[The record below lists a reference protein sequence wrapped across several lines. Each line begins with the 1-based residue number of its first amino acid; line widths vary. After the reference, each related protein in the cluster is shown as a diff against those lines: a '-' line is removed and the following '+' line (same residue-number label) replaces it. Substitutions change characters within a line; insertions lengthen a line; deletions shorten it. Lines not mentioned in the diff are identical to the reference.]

1 MKKNKLVLF
10 SAILGMSLSMA
21 TGTIGAFA
29 DTVDNPGTVFLNDSE
44 NEVQMIP
51 VRLHKKQFNS
61 MPGTTINTGNEITEG
76 AIGTA
81 AGLNGVT
88 FTAYNVTNAY
98 YDNLE
103 EQEDD
108 DEGTAV
114 DKALAHVQTLT
125 PTETEGQVGEPVVT
139 HKVGD
144 DDGIADFN
152 LPLFQQVDG
161 EDRYAVYVFIEEAAE
176 NIESVA
182 ANLAVA
188 FPIYNTDPEVEAG
201 TLLET
206 VHLYP
211 KNVINKRSIT
221 VKKVAT
227 DNSAVAELNGTLFE
241 VSRLVEEGDNTI
253 EEFYLGYD
261 LSTQSVIW
269 GTETDTVKAVKFEIV
284 NGSVTIE
291 GLTSGTYTL
300 KEVEDAD
307 GFEMTEQSQ
316 EITFS
321 IDESGDIVTTDT
333 DNVVEDGNT
342 VGWPTDIVD
351 LEHEAEENTIVV
363 ENRTLVDMTIEKIE
377 QGTGNAIS
385 GAEFKIA
392 KEIPDPEKSDGNN
405 YLYKKSNPEPGEYD
419 YKWASEFGTGEKT
432 GYEEVVLDGYT
443 TKEVT
448 GLLAGTYYV
457 HEVTPPKGF
466 ILPEGEAAYTAI
478 KLYTG
483 TAAEKNRVGIDL
495 SKDIENLR
503 QGALPSTGGS
513 GIVIFLTM
521 GSALMGG
528 AIIMHRRNRKE
539 AEEI

>member
-29 DTVDNPGTVFLNDSE
+29 DTADNPGTEIVIPE
-44 NEVQMIP
+44 NVDEEVP
-51 VRLHKKQFNS
+51 VTLHKKQF
-61 MPGTTINTGNEITEG
+61 GTSQDSVTNTGNLMPG
-76 AIGTA
+76 FATA
-81 AGLNGVT
+81 AGLNGVK
-88 FTAYNVTNAY
+88 FTAYNVTAAY
-98 YDNLE
+98 YTKLT
-103 EQEDD
+103 EDGVTVD
-108 DEGTAV
+108 D
-114 DKALAHVQTLT
+114 ALAYVQGLT
-125 PTETEGQVGEPVVT
+125 PNATA
-139 HKVGD
+139 KVGD
-144 DDGIADFN
+144 TVTTARNGAVTDPNAEDGIAEFN
-152 LPLFQQVDG
+152 LPLYQQVG
-161 EDRYAVYVFIEEAAE
+161 SEYKYAVYVFIEEAAE
-176 NIESVA
+176 NITTA
-182 ANLAVA
+182 TLAVA

-211 KNVINKRSIT
+211 KNVINERSIT

-227 DNSAVAELNGTLFE
+227 DTRAENALDGVIFNVKKGDNYYKSYDESSQSVEWSANSADAKSFTISNG
-241 VSRLVEEGDNTI
+241 
-253 EEFYLGYD
+253 
-261 LSTQSVIW
+261 Q
-269 GTETDTVKAVKFEIV
+269 
-284 NGSVTIE
+284 VTIG
-291 GLTSGTYTL
+291 GLTSGNYTL
-300 KEVEDAD
+300 VEKAAT
-307 GFEMTEQSQ
+307 GIFEMTEQSQ
-316 EITFS
+316 NIAFS
-321 IDESGDIVTTDT
+321 IDELGDIVTTDDT
-333 DNVVEDGNT
+333 GIVVEDGNT
-342 VGWPTDIVD
+342 VGQPTDIVD

-392 KEIPDPEKSDGNN
+392 KEIPEELDENN
-405 YLYKKSNPEPGEYD
+405 YLYRKLNPVDGEYD
-419 YKWASEFGTGEKT
+419 YKWADEFIGGDTT

-466 ILPEGEAAYTAI
+466 ILPTGNAAYTAI

-483 TAAEKNRVGIDL
+483 TAAEKNQVGIDL

>member
-29 DTVDNPGTVFLNDSE
+29 DTGDNPGTVFLNDSE

-103 EQEDD
+103 TQEDD

-188 FPIYNTDPEVEAG
+188 FPVRGLTDPAG
-201 TLLET
+201 T

-211 KNVINKRSIT
+211 KNVINERSIT

-227 DNSAVAELNGTLFE
+227 DTRAENALDGVIFN
-241 VSRLVEEGDNTI
+241 VKKGDN
-253 EEFYLGYD
+253 YYKSYD
-261 LSTQSVIW
+261 ESSQSVIW
-269 GTETDTVKAVKFEIV
+269 SANKSEAKPFTIS
-284 NGSVTIE
+284 NGQVTIG
-291 GLTSGTYTL
+291 GLTSGNYTL
-300 KEVEDAD
+300 VETAD
-307 GFEMTEQSQ
+307 TGIFEMTEQSQ
-316 EITFS
+316 NIAFS
-321 IDESGDIVTTDT
+321 IDESGDIVTTDDT
-333 DNVVEDGNT
+333 GIVVEDGNT
-342 VGWPTDIVD
+342 VGQPTDIVD

-392 KEIPDPEKSDGNN
+392 KEIPDPEELDENN
-405 YLYKKSNPEPGEYD
+405 YLYRKLNPVDGEYD
-419 YKWASEFGTGEKT
+419 YKWADEFIGGDTT

-457 HEVTPPKGF
+457 HEVTAPKGF

-478 KLYTG
+478 SLFEEVEEG
-483 TAAEKNRVGIDL
+483 AVVGIDFEGE
-495 SKDIENLR
+495 IENLR